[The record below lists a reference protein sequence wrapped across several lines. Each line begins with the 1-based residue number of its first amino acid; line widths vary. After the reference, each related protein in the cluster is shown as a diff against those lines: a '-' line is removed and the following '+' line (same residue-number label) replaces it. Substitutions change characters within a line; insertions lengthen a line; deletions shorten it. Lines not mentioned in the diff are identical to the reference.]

1 MGHRGNGLTG
11 ALNAE
16 DLSNSILQNN
26 QVNSNSILQGT
37 ALGDTLTNNVVGTLA
52 LQNENTLADM
62 SVVGERELG
71 VIGTV

>member
-1 MGHRGNGLTG
+1 MTG
-11 ALNAE
+11 ILKTQE
-16 DLSNSILQNN
+16 FENSILQNN
-26 QVNSNSILQGT
+26 VLN
-37 ALGDTLTNNVVGTLA
+37 DTLVGNTVNTLA

>member
-1 MGHRGNGLTG
+1 MTG
-11 ALNAE
+11 ILKTQELA
-16 DLSNSILQNN
+16 NSILQNN
-26 QVNSNSILQGT
+26 VLN
-37 ALGDTLTNNVVGTLA
+37 DTLVGNTVNTLA